1 MPLVS
6 SQRRMDDEI
15 PIPNPPLTAEEAAP
29 ASRLSVEELDAVDA
43 AVLSCARSR
52 WRKVAMVVSLS
63 MEKLEARY
71 PGFSDAF
78 YAHRVRSLVECG
90 KLESNGDLS
99 YMRFSEVR
107 LSQ

>member
-1 MPLVS
+1 
-6 SQRRMDDEI
+6 
-15 PIPNPPLTAEEAAP
+15 
-29 ASRLSVEELDAVDA
+29 
-43 AVLSCARSR
+43 
-52 WRKVAMVVSLS
+52 MVVSLS